1 MKRRNSILSL
11 LLVVLAVFGTIALT
25 SACGGGSSEG
35 PASIPTAQ
43 TAPTAAGPSGPD
55 RRSTQESATQ
65 GPPAQGPTVQAAN
78 GYAAP
83 PATSVAQPD
92 PSPAR
97 PQDPTEAPEGRQQD
111 GSHDDG
117 DSAAMAAT
125 PVAQPAPT
133 QTMTQG
139 PTAVPDEN
147 EGEGAA
153 AMVAVTAAAP
163 APENAAPLF
172 ELPNAQGETV
182 SLSSYIGQQPVV
194 LVFYRG
200 FW

>member
-1 MKRRNSILSL
+1 MRRIISL
-11 LLVVLAVFGTIALT
+11 LLVVPALFGAIALT
-25 SACGGGSSEG
+25 SACGGSSSEG
-35 PASIPTAQ
+35 PASVPTAQ
-43 TAPTAAGPSGPD
+43 TAPTAAGASGPD
-55 RRSTQESATQ
+55 RRSTQESTTQ
-65 GPPAQGPTVQAAN
+65 APTEQAATE
-78 GYAAP
+78 ASVP
-83 PATSVAQPD
+83 SATSMAQPD

-97 PQDPTEAPEGRQQD
+97 PQDPTEAPEGRQQG
-111 GSHDDG
+111 GSDDHG

-133 QTMTQG
+133 ETMAQE
-139 PTAVPDEN
+139 PTAVRDEN
-147 EGEGAA
+147 EDEGAA

-182 SLSSYIGQQPVV
+182 SLGSYIGQQPVV

>member
-1 MKRRNSILSL
+1 MN
-11 LLVVLAVFGTIALT
+11 T
-25 SACGGGSSEG
+25 
-35 PASIPTAQ
+35 PH
-43 TAPTAAGPSGPD
+43 
-55 RRSTQESATQ
+55 
-65 GPPAQGPTVQAAN
+65 PPLPRQAN
-78 GYAAP
+78 EYAAP
-83 PATSVAQPD
+83 TATSVAQPG

-97 PQDPTEAPEGRQQD
+97 PQDPTEPPEGRQQD
-111 GSHDDG
+111 GSDDHG

-133 QTMTQG
+133 ETMAQE

-182 SLSSYIGQQPVV
+182 SLGSYIGQQPVV

>member
-1 MKRRNSILSL
+1 
-11 LLVVLAVFGTIALT
+11 
-25 SACGGGSSEG
+25 
-35 PASIPTAQ
+35 
-43 TAPTAAGPSGPD
+43 
-55 RRSTQESATQ
+55 
-65 GPPAQGPTVQAAN
+65 
-78 GYAAP
+78 
-83 PATSVAQPD
+83 
-92 PSPAR
+92 
-97 PQDPTEAPEGRQQD
+97 
-111 GSHDDG
+111 
-117 DSAAMAAT
+117 MAAT

-133 QTMTQG
+133 ETMTQD

-182 SLSSYIGQQPVV
+182 SLGSYVGQQPVV

>member
-1 MKRRNSILSL
+1 
-11 LLVVLAVFGTIALT
+11 
-25 SACGGGSSEG
+25 
-35 PASIPTAQ
+35 
-43 TAPTAAGPSGPD
+43 
-55 RRSTQESATQ
+55 
-65 GPPAQGPTVQAAN
+65 
-78 GYAAP
+78 
-83 PATSVAQPD
+83 
-92 PSPAR
+92 
-97 PQDPTEAPEGRQQD
+97 
-111 GSHDDG
+111 
-117 DSAAMAAT
+117 MAAT

-133 QTMTQG
+133 ETMAQE

-182 SLSSYIGQQPVV
+182 SLGSYIGQQPVV